1 MLFLALKLD
10 TKEGIPNA
18 RTRLHIFIKFIKKKI
33 KNKNSEIADERKW
46 VNQKKKIN
54 LKLKIK
60 INNKKISMRIQF
72 ILEIYLYRQK

>member
-10 TKEGIPNA
+10 IKEGIANE
-18 RTRLHIFIKFIKKKI
+18 RTRLHIFIRFIKKKI

-54 LKLKIK
+54 RKLKIK

-72 ILEIYLYRQK
+72 ILEIYLYR

>member
-1 MLFLALKLD
+1 MLFLALKLH
-10 TKEGIPNA
+10 TKEGIANE
-18 RTRLHIFIKFIKKKI
+18 RTRLHIFIKFIKKKF

-54 LKLKIK
+54 RKLKIK
-60 INNKKISMRIQF
+60 INNKKTSMRIQF